1 MKPVTSCARI
11 GLSRVGEAVAA
22 EHDFFDIDE
31 VRRLT
36 IEVERLRRE
45 LVRTASEYARLDYE
59 IYNET
64 DELHRAHE
72 AAQRDYAAACVL
84 LVNAMHG
91 YWPEFFCPF

>member
-1 MKPVTSCARI
+1 MLR
-11 GLSRVGEAVAA
+11 
-22 EHDFFDIDE
+22 EHDFFDIAE

-36 IEVERLRRE
+36 VEVERLRRE

-59 IYNET
+59 IYFET

-72 AAQRDYAAACVL
+72 QAQREYSAACVL
-84 LVNAMHG
+84 LVDAIHL